1 MGVQFIFDPVGT
13 VVPLVL
19 EAGTE
24 KVLKAVGVDDQT
36 AAMIGNLTGVVSG
49 GAIGYGQMARAA
61 RQGSVRALR
70 RAERAARAEYDRE
83 RLAVAAA
90 ESEARQ
96 GLRHGTA
103 ERRVGREGGSMGE
116 SLWLD

>member
-61 RQGSVRALR
+61 RQSSVRDILS
-70 RAERAARAEYDRE
+70 AERAARAEYDSA
-83 RLAVAAA
+83 RLAVQAA
-90 ESEARQ
+90 EFEASKGIR
-96 GLRHGTA
+96 RSD
-103 ERRVGREGGSMGE
+103 ERRVGKEWGSTG
-116 SLWLD
+116 

>member
-61 RQGSVRALR
+61 RQSSVRAILS
-70 RAERAARAEYDRE
+70 AEREARAEYDSD
-83 RLAVAAA
+83 RLAVQAA
-90 ESEARQ
+90 EFQASKGIRNA
-96 GLRHGTA
+96 A
-103 ERRVGREGGSMGE
+103 ETERKRLHPQS
-116 SLWLD
+116 